1 MAGSSVV
8 NATGEKDAPSSAEAA
23 IQNVIFDMGGVLMR
37 FSGIEF
43 AREFT
48 SCEDDARA
56 LDAALFSHP
65 SWALLDAG
73 AIDEDTMERV
83 SRELLPERL
92 HGALHECLHGWWR
105 HRTVVPGTNELVA
118 RLHDAGYGCYLL
130 SNAGTS
136 FMAFKDSIPAFSHM
150 DGWLVSS
157 FVRLMKP
164 DPRIYHMLAGEYGLD
179 PARCLF
185 VDDNADNV
193 RGARAAGM
201 HGHLFTDVGALERD
215 LLARG
220 LTF

>member
-1 MAGSSVV
+1 MAGSSVG
-8 NATGEKDAPSSAEAA
+8 NATGEKDAPFSAEAA

-201 HGHLFTDVGALERD
+201 HGHLFTDAGALERD

>member
-1 MAGSSVV
+1 
-8 NATGEKDAPSSAEAA
+8 
-23 IQNVIFDMGGVLMR
+23 
-37 FSGIEF
+37 
-43 AREFT
+43 
-48 SCEDDARA
+48 
-56 LDAALFSHP
+56 
-65 SWALLDAG
+65 
-73 AIDEDTMERV
+73 
-83 SRELLPERL
+83 
-92 HGALHECLHGWWR
+92 
-105 HRTVVPGTNELVA
+105 
-118 RLHDAGYGCYLL
+118 
-130 SNAGTS
+130 
-136 FMAFKDSIPAFSHM
+136 M

-201 HGHLFTDVGALERD
+201 HAHLFTDAGALERD

>member
-1 MAGSSVV
+1 MAGSSVG
-8 NATGEKDAPSSAEAA
+8 NATGAKDAPSSAEAA

-73 AIDEDTMERV
+73 AIDGDTMERV

-92 HGALHECLHGWWR
+92 HGA
-105 HRTVVPGTNELVA
+105 
-118 RLHDAGYGCYLL
+118 LHDAGYGCYLL

-201 HGHLFTDVGALERD
+201 HAPLFTDAGALERD

>member
-1 MAGSSVV
+1 MAGSSVG
-8 NATGEKDAPSSAEAA
+8 NATGEKDAPFSAEAA

-43 AREFT
+43 TREFT

-118 RLHDAGYGCYLL
+118 RLHGAGYGCYLL

-150 DGWLVSS
+150 DGCSRTWTAGSC
-157 FVRLMKP
+157 
-164 DPRIYHMLAGEYGLD
+164 PRSCAS
-179 PARCLF
+179 
-185 VDDNADNV
+185 
-193 RGARAAGM
+193 
-201 HGHLFTDVGALERD
+201 
-215 LLARG
+215 
-220 LTF
+220 